1 MSRAQCDHCG
11 HVWSTTSSPNDTEGQ
26 WLSEKQVEWV
36 DFLFTGQIL
45 EGGSLTEW
53 IMRHG
58 VSADRCPQCHQMT
71 VTGEPELAV
80 EESEA
85 AIGAGGE
92 WKLIGYDL
100 VLGQEGEEE
109 V

>member
-1 MSRAQCDHCG
+1 MVVVMSRDQCDHCG

-85 AIGAGGE
+85 DSWHAE
-92 WKLIGYDL
+92 
-100 VLGQEGEEE
+100 
-109 V
+109 